1 MPTPSFD
8 SLSAFLAMGGHGFYV
23 WFSVI
28 LAVIAVFGNVLALR
42 FARRRFL
49 EAAKARVA
57 RDSQPHTPAA
67 EAAAA
72 SLLDSEV
79 RA

>member
-8 SLSAFLAMGGHGFYV
+8 SLSAFIAMGGHGFYV
-23 WFSVI
+23 WLSVA
-28 LAVIAVFGNVLALR
+28 LALLAVFGNLFALYRARHAFLLAAGER
-42 FARRRFL
+42 S
-49 EAAKARVA
+49 A
-57 RDSQPHTPAA
+57 RDAEPARPTA

-79 RA
+79 SA